1 MKKVR
6 VLLAD
11 DHTIFREGL
20 RMLLSQAEDLDVVGE
35 ANDGVEAVR
44 LTQKLRPHVVVMDIG
59 MSNLNGVDAARKIL
73 ETAPDVRVLGL
84 SVYKDGRFVTGMLG
98 AGAKGYLLKNCA
110 GEELVRAIREVMAGK
125 TYVSSQV
132 SGVVVEDYMRQIQGA
147 GEPSL
152 LALTAREREV
162 ARLLAL
168 GLQNKQ
174 IAASL
179 GLSAKTVET
188 HRQHLMEKLGMH
200 SVADL
205 TRFAIREGLVSLDD

>member
-20 RMLLSQAEDLDVVGE
+20 RMLLSQEKDLQVVGE
-35 ANDGVEAVR
+35 AGDGAEAVR
-44 LTQKLRPHVVVMDIG
+44 LVKELKPHVVVMDIG
-59 MSNLNGVDAARKIL
+59 MPNLNGVEATRQIL

-84 SVYKDGRFVTGMLG
+84 SVYRDRRFVVGMLG

-110 GEELVRAIREVMAGK
+110 VEELVLAIRNVMAGHV
-125 TYVSSQV
+125 YVSSRV
-132 SGVVVEDYMRQIQGA
+132 SGVVVEDYVRQVRGG

-152 LALTAREREV
+152 LALTEREREV
-162 ARLLAL
+162 VRFLAL
-168 GLQNKQ
+168 GQHNKQ

-179 GLSAKTVET
+179 GLSDKTVET
-188 HRQHLMEKLGMH
+188 HRQHIMEKLGLH
-200 SVADL
+200 SIADL
-205 TRFAIREGLVSLDD
+205 TRFAIREGLVSPDD